1 MVGRLNDKA
10 ILSGVG
16 LGSTMQAFIGYMAIM
31 GLKSAFDTLISQA
44 AGAGNFE
51 LCGKYLN
58 RGRFILCCM
67 FVPIAALLCFT
78 EEILLATGQDIRV
91 SYFAGLYVR
100 CYLPGLFLHVMND
113 IQRRFLNALG

>member
-16 LGSTMQAFIGYMAIM
+16 LGNMMQAFIGYMAIM
-31 GLKSAFDTLISQA
+31 GLNSALDTLISQA

-58 RGRFILCCM
+58 RGRFILCCI

-78 EEILLATGQDIRV
+78 EEILLATGQDTRV

-100 CYLPGLFLHVMND
+100 CYLPGLFL
-113 IQRRFLNALG
+113 